1 MSEPNSYSAHWFDF
15 FHFGVPEERT
25 EKETEFVCAIA
36 PLPDFRRV
44 LDVCCGTGRHARAL
58 TARGYAVTGVERDA
72 VAIAKARQLEGGP
85 DYIAKDIRDY
95 RPTRNAYDL
104 AIVMSQ
110 SFGYFDE
117 AMNRDLLGRLA
128 GGLRKGGRMVLDLWN
143 PEFFA
148 VHQGERELQTPAGVV
163 RESKNVQAGRLLVHL
178 TYPDGAEESFKW
190 QLFSPAQMKEVAASV
205 GLALV
210 EAFTDY
216 DTGTKANSAS
226 PKIQFVLE
234 RL

>member
-1 MSEPNSYSAHWFDF
+1 MSATNSYSAHWFDF
-15 FHFGVPEERT
+15 FQLGIPEERT
-25 EKETEFVCAIA
+25 DKESEFVCAVA
-36 PLPDFRRV
+36 PLPEFRRV

-58 TARGYAVTGVERDA
+58 AARGYAVTGIERDA
-72 VAIAKARQLEGGP
+72 GAIAKARQLEGGP
-85 DYIAKDIRDY
+85 DYIQQDIRAY
-95 RPTRNAYDL
+95 RPSKNAYDL

-128 GGLRKGGRMVLDLWN
+128 HGLRKEGRMVLDLWN

-148 VHQGERELQTPAGVV
+148 EHQGERELQTSRGIV
-163 RESKNVQAGRLLVHL
+163 RESKKVQGGRLFVHL
-178 TYPDGAEESFKW
+178 TYPDGAEESFEW
-190 QLFSPAQMKEVAASV
+190 QLFSPAQMKEVGASA

-216 DTGTKANSAS
+216 DPGTKANSAS

-234 RL
+234 RQ